1 VFAEDHSQ
9 QPPNERKIM
18 IKMNVF
24 LTRRA
29 DLTREEFNE
38 YWTNTHTPLLAAMP
52 ANAENARKYVQLHST
67 GEQIDGLPSASY
79 DGIAE
84 IWVDDLAGAKA
95 LFVNDYYDTVI
106 AVDEANFLDRSKTV
120 FLYSNEEVIF
130 G

>member
-1 VFAEDHSQ
+1 
-9 QPPNERKIM
+9 M

-38 YWTNTHTPLLAAMP
+38 YWTNIHTPLLAAMP

-67 GEQIDGLPSASY
+67 GEQIPGLPSASY

-120 FLYSNEEVIF
+120 FLYSSEDVIF